1 MNNLEQ
7 IKHLLASKKLIEG
20 ESIEFKKVFPSKD
33 ENMAKCVVGFANT
46 QGGYIIIGVC
56 ENQNGI
62 SIVGQEEDLESLQL
76 KFKGLVDNY
85 TTGVLYS
92 IYLENINEK
101 NIAFIKVEKS
111 DEIVYFTRKATS
123 PERMTA
129 YQRTVDGTIKP
140 LDETTTR
147 KLYKKVYKYMTL
159 EAFLISLYN
168 KNWRFFEPKKWNDK
182 FERRFYCAKYQLPN
196 FTVTSTPLLYATCV
210 TRAQNNEAA
219 WKVYSH
225 GQGLGTH
232 CVQLELDIVELR
244 KELNSSNLLIEERAV
259 DYKSE
264 NYILNL
270 HKKETK
276 HYSEYFDNFDYRKF
290 LKLLTL
296 KREAYSHEQEVRL
309 FAKPKEYTPISKGKQ
324 CLNID
329 LHIEWNN
336 VIKKV
341 RIDHSCSDAELV
353 AIQQACFSAGI
364 NPVIKGYTFISNM
377 PKPQKCVDIEFVRF
391 DIDAMP
397 GSQKIVIK

>member
-46 QGGYIIIGVC
+46 KGGYIIIGVC

-62 SIVGQEEDLESLQL
+62 SIVGQEEDLKSLQL

-111 DEIVYFTRKATS
+111 DEMVYFTRNATS

-129 YQRTVDGTIKP
+129 YERTYDGTIIP
-140 LDETTTR
+140 LDETTAR
-147 KLYKKVYKYMTL
+147 KRYKKVYKYMTL

-270 HKKETK
+270 HKKGTK

-296 KREAYSHEQEVRL
+296 KRDSYSHEKEVRL
-309 FAKPKEYTPISKGKQ
+309 FAKPKVYTPISKGKQ
-324 CLNID
+324 CLNKD
-329 LHIEWNN
+329 LHIEWSN

-353 AIQQACFSAGI
+353 AVQQACFSAGI

-397 GSQKIVIK
+397 GSQRIVIK